1 MSKLFCARTRTKP
14 LTYFWRGTT
23 WQSERFSQSV
33 SVPCQNSE
41 RLEHQNYAILEFLQ
55 HRGPHIECMIT
66 TTKLPVH
73 NGYHAKLWSTVHMS
87 SKSKITTRICQ
98 HIFMLRSIQLMNT
111 WLRVHERW
119 NSVPLTS
126 WPQAVN
132 SSRVHATRVLHFVIK
147 DSGSWW

>member
-1 MSKLFCARTRTKP
+1 MGKMYEWTFLCQNQDQTSNIL
-14 LTYFWRGTT
+14 LTGDHMAVW
-23 WQSERFSQSV
+23 EIQSV
-33 SVPCQNSE
+33 SQCAVPELWEIRTPKLCNPRVSS
-41 RLEHQNYAILEFLQ
+41 
-55 HRGPHIECMIT
+55 GPHIECMIT

-132 SSRVHATRVLHFVIK
+132 SSRVHATQSSPLR
-147 DSGSWW
+147 D